1 MLAEGETLKRPAYAK
16 TLRDI
21 AQYGVEAFY
30 NGTIGDK
37 TVEDIRKRGGIITKQ
52 DLSQYRH
59 VYLYTLPKPK
69 SIFLSQK
76 VNRALK

>member
-1 MLAEGETLKRPAYAK
+1 LNGETGEVLAEGETLKRPAYAK

-59 VYLYTLPKPK
+59 VH
-69 SIFLSQK
+69 
-76 VNRALK
+76 